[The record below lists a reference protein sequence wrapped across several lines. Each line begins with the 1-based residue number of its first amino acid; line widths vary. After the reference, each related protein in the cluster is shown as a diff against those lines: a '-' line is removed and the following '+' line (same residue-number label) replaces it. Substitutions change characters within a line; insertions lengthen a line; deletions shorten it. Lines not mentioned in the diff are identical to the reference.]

1 MFSDLEAIGAIIES
15 ALESRGARFRHNEW
29 WFLCPFH
36 NDRHADNCSYHPGK
50 KVFFCHV
57 CNRGGGV
64 FDLAP
69 ALGIYI
75 EGRALDPA
83 ELDRIRADRE
93 AVAVQLAESRAR
105 QGLALAAWWGE
116 AQLQAGLRQHDDVL
130 AALERDGVS
139 RAAADHFGMGW
150 TIYGNGGQGVPALA
164 IPWTVR
170 GETRAVQYRL
180 LSHETP
186 GGRYRWHAG
195 SRATIFNA
203 DVVLEPH
210 DDTVVIVEGAKK
222 CVAVHSHGITSVCG
236 IVNKGGWKIEYAA
249 PFAAF
254 DRVVFA
260 LDPDATTE
268 ARAAALTITGAR
280 VAILPGKPD
289 DMLVASGGDVDLFW
303 SFIESAR
310 KAG

>member
-1 MFSDLEAIGAIIES
+1 MELETIGAMIES
-15 ALESRGARFRHNEW
+15 VLHQRGARSRRGELW
-29 WFLCPFH
+29 ALCPFH
-36 NDRHADNCSYHPGK
+36 ADTHADNFAFRPETGQWWC
-50 KVFFCHV
+50 FT

-69 ALGIYI
+69 ALGIHV
-75 EGRALDPA
+75 EGRAIDPA

-93 AVAVQLAESRAR
+93 AVARQLAESRAR
-105 QGLALAAWWGE
+105 QGLALAAWWQE

-150 TIYGNGGQGVPALA
+150 TIYGAGGQGVPALA

-195 SRATIFNA
+195 SRATIFNVDA
-203 DVVLEPH
+203 VLTPD
-210 DDTVVIVEGAKK
+210 DDTVVILEGAKK
-222 CVAVHSHGITSVCG
+222 TAAVWAHGITSVCG
-236 IVNKGGWKIEYAA
+236 IVNKGGWKMEYAP

-260 LDPDATTE
+260 LDPDATAE